1 MAQFDIH
8 RLSDGMHVVVLQSDL
23 IDLRESCLVA
33 PMFRKGA
40 RAELGRLTPL
50 ITHDDKSWLV
60 RVPQLTAV
68 RPATLGPPRGSAA
81 AFRDEL
87 FRAIDLLTHG
97 F

>member
-60 RVPQLTAV
+60 RVPQLTAMC
-68 RPATLGPPRGSAA
+68 GAA
-81 AFRDEL
+81 SRTGQK
-87 FRAIDLLTHG
+87 RKPNGTGCHR
-97 F
+97 